1 MDENGTLQVLCMQ
14 ACGIR
19 SGLDTREEKTD
30 EYRVTGCETQREHD
44 QGGIFLGQS
53 EESQMQR

>member
-1 MDENGTLQVLCMQ
+1 MLQVLCMQ